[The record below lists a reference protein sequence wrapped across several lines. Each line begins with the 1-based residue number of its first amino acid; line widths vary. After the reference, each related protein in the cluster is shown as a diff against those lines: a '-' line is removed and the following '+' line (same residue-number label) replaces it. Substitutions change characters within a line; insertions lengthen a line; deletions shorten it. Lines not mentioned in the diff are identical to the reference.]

1 MSVASALASGNEP
14 VPELAVEALR
24 MALDEAGERQAHGV
38 LLFLSAEFSRR
49 AQQCVT
55 AVARAAHCT
64 QVVGGIAAG
73 VFTASGWVVDRP
85 AAAVMVLGGELS
97 VGSAEGEP
105 GDAAIFSYAGGA
117 FPHGWA
123 GQRRRRLGGCF
134 SGRAGPA
141 ELLAWQ
147 QSRLCSEAA
156 WVVRGARVDFATSTG
171 WRFLA
176 EACRIDSSC
185 RHELL
190 RVGGE
195 SALDNLAAARR
206 ASCATAAPPSLGEI
220 TTSLCAVLIDGAC
233 EPLPI
238 AGAPL
243 DGRQRTAAII
253 GGDGKGA
260 LTLSECPLPG
270 QYVAWAIRSPGV
282 AAADMRQSVARLA
295 AAAVDPL
302 AAVVFSCVG
311 RGPFFYAGDDR
322 DLDCLRQQFPR
333 LPLIGT
339 YGTGQIVPAAGGGG
353 RLLQNAVLTT
363 LLHH

>member
-24 MALDEAGERQAHGV
+24 MALDEADECQAHGV

-55 AVARAAHCT
+55 AVARAARCT
-64 QVVGGIAAG
+64 QVFGGVAAG
-73 VFTASGWVVDRP
+73 VFTGSGWVVDRP
-85 AAAVMVLGGELS
+85 AAAVMVLGGEFS
-97 VGSAEGEP
+97 VGNPESDP
-105 GDAAIFSYAGGA
+105 DDAAIFGYAGGT

-123 GQRRRRLGGCF
+123 GQGRRRLGGCF
-134 SGRAGPA
+134 AGRAGPA
-141 ELLAWQ
+141 EFLAWQ

-156 WVVRGARVDFATSTG
+156 WVVHGASVDFAVSTG

-176 EACRIDSSC
+176 EARAIDSSC
-185 RHELL
+185 HHELF

-195 SALDNLAAARR
+195 SALDSLAAARR
-206 ASCATAAPPSLGEI
+206 ASCATAAQPSLAEI
-220 TTSLCAVLIDGAC
+220 TTSLCAVLIDAAC
-233 EPLPI
+233 DSLPL

-243 DGRQRTAAII
+243 AGTQRSVAIL
-253 GGDGKGA
+253 GGDGKGS
-260 LTLSECPLPG
+260 LTLSERPLPG
-270 QYVAWAIRSPGV
+270 QRVAWAIRSPGV

-295 AAAVDPL
+295 AEAVDPL

-339 YGTGQIVPAAGGGG
+339 YGTGQIVPVAGGGG
-353 RLLQNAVLTT
+353 RLLQNAVLTS
-363 LLHH
+363 LLHR